1 MTADPS
7 TSPAAAAPVSPA
19 APLAAPPAVG
29 LTWERR
35 EPPLA
40 AEAVLALGDAVPA
53 LAAATRDR
61 LTDGARLGVL
71 ADDTTLLVLGA
82 ERDLPW
88 ADGAHYL
95 GHDGE
100 LLVPTTA
107 RPRPAA
113 ALWRAALGA
122 RPGDLC
128 VLVPGHAVVA
138 ARPTPATDPDAL
150 APLARRAGR

>member
-1 MTADPS
+1 MTTAGP
-7 TSPAAAAPVSPA
+7 TP
-19 APLAAPPAVG
+19 PPAVALG
-29 LTWERR
+29 WERR
-35 EPPLA
+35 EPPLTA
-40 AEAVLALGDAVPA
+40 AAVLAIGAAVPA

-82 ERDLPW
+82 EADLPW

-95 GHDGE
+95 GHDEE

-113 ALWRAALGA
+113 TLWRAALGA
-122 RPGDLC
+122 RPGELC
-128 VLVPGHAVVA
+128 LLVPGHALVA
-138 ARPTPATDPDAL
+138 APPPAATDPEAL
-150 APLARRAGR
+150 TPLTRRSGR